1 LDDELELVHPALL
14 EVAEQLL
21 EGAAAAR
28 PRHVGAALARRAL
41 LGDLPG
47 HPVVADHDE
56 VVARAR
62 HRRQA
67 HHQDGT
73 RRGGLLHRLAG
84 VVEHRPDAAEGLAAD
99 DRVAHAERAALDQDR
114 RHRAAP
120 LVAVGVDRDALRVHR
135 RVGPQV
141 ELGVGGQ
148 QDRFEQVVD
157 ALALERGDVDEQR
170 RTAVLLGH
178 QAVLGELAP
187 DLGRVGALL
196 VDLVDRDDDRHVGR
210 LGVAERLDRLRLHA
224 FVGRD
229 HQHRDVRGLR
239 ASGTRGGERLVTRGD
254 EEGDLSVFAFVL
266 GLDLVG
272 TDVLGDATGLARG
285 DVGLADRVE
294 QLGLTVVDVAHD
306 GHHRRPRGQV
316 GVVALVL
323 AELDVE
329 GLEKLAVLLL
339 GADDLDVVVPLGA
352 EQLQRL
358 LVDRLRGRHHLA
370 EVQHDLHQRGGV
382 GPDPVG
388 EVGQRRTARQADRR
402 AVAAG
407 DLHTADRRRRH
418 VVELLAPLTLGLAAT
433 RGTATGTPEGTR
445 RAAAATATTAGTA
458 AEATGTAARTRAAAT
473 GTAGEAAG
481 TPAATAGTAT
491 AARTAAAATTGT
503 AGTSARRR
511 GTALR
516 H

>member
-1 LDDELELVHPALL
+1 
-14 EVAEQLL
+14 
-21 EGAAAAR
+21 
-28 PRHVGAALARRAL
+28 
-41 LGDLPG
+41 
-47 HPVVADHDE
+47 
-56 VVARAR
+56 
-62 HRRQA
+62 
-67 HHQDGT
+67 
-73 RRGGLLHRLAG
+73 
-84 VVEHRPDAAEGLAAD
+84 
-99 DRVAHAERAALDQDR
+99 
-114 RHRAAP
+114 
-120 LVAVGVDRDALRVHR
+120 
-135 RVGPQV
+135 
-141 ELGVGGQ
+141 
-148 QDRFEQVVD
+148 
-157 ALALERGDVDEQR
+157 
-170 RTAVLLGH
+170 
-178 QAVLGELAP
+178 
-187 DLGRVGALL
+187 
-196 VDLVDRDDDRHVGR
+196 
-210 LGVAERLDRLRLHA
+210 
-224 FVGRD
+224 
-229 HQHRDVRGLR
+229 
-239 ASGTRGGERLVTRGD
+239 
-254 EEGDLSVFAFVL
+254 
-266 GLDLVG
+266 
-272 TDVLGDATGLARG
+272 
-285 DVGLADRVE
+285 
-294 QLGLTVVDVAHD
+294 
-306 GHHRRPRGQV
+306 RGQV

-339 GADDLDVVVPLGA
+339 GADDLDVVVQLGA

-458 AEATGTAARTRAAAT
+458 AEASGTAARTRAAAAT

-491 AARTAAAATTGT
+491 AARTAATATTGT

-516 H
+516 HHHRVRARTTGTRTARTGARTRAAGAGTRTRAGRTGRTRTRAGSGPVAAALRRTRDRAVTRRTTGTIAARTATGTRTGLAHAARGRRER